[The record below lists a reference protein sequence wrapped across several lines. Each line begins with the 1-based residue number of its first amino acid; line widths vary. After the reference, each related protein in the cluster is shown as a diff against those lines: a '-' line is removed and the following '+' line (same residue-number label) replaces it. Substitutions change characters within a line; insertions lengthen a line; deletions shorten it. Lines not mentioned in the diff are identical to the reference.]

1 MTTLKK
7 FTAAWTAICMALIL
21 LASLAP
27 AGSGGIAHAE
37 ESTSTVLFQDD
48 FSAAAL
54 SSSWS
59 VLTGTYGVQSG
70 ILNATSTDAVILAG
84 ESSWRDY
91 AAEAQVRIHANGG
104 YAGIVFR
111 ALDNRNNYW
120 LRLYRPASGSTQ
132 VQLIRRVNGSATVL
146 ASANQTLSI
155 NQWYDLKVVAI
166 GSQLQGYLNNVKV
179 IDHTDT
185 QYASGKVGLQNLTQ
199 TMSADNVVVTEI
211 KATLEDGTKLPAS
224 YDPVVVATLTGQQ
237 PAMPQTIS
245 GVAYDNSTIDEIHV
259 DWSMPAEADYSQVL
273 APAIEVTGTAYLKV
287 GAEQTRH
294 ELAEPVHA
302 YVEVVPPDLR
312 YFIDAGAGA
321 PHIYQA
327 VKALAGDELL
337 NASANA
343 AYDASS
349 GWGYVARTSAGAN
362 SAIINKSEQSDLD
375 KNATGIMIDG
385 GDPLSTLS
393 YKLDGLEGGKS
404 YRFSSYHRLW
414 WSNEMPIKIAIDYM
428 LGGKKVSHIVNRL
441 HLDHAGHSRL
451 VTYDLELPE
460 GATDVTYVLTNAG
473 SYTDGPGSGKT
484 NKNAAISWLAVQ
496 ELAGA
501 AQPMTY
507 ASLGG
512 LAGQNTDVWFDT
524 SGVPIQAHGGQVVWV
539 EHVSWNGNVPAYTD
553 SPSDEDGAWLW
564 VGEDKTYGGRPIGG
578 IHTYVSKDLYNW
590 VDMGIALY
598 PHRVFPM
605 EKTAN
610 GSGVQFSD
618 SQLAAL
624 KARAMGTAGVG
635 VNEMGEPL
643 SRFDIDYARD
653 FLQAYVDTSVHP
665 DYSRSDDAAFDYT
678 SATYDE
684 ANLRLAFDRTY
695 AYYSIMERPKML
707 YNDTTKQYV
716 LVYHVDGPS
725 DARILEFYDTLKN
738 SPMVVT
744 AASRYSR
751 AQMGFAVSDSPFGPF
766 KLVNAQRMNYV
777 EGRYDSSPGMA
788 RDMTVFKD
796 DDGKAYAIYSSEEN
810 RYTYISLLNDDYTA
824 PLKNGTE
831 GFGETFTGRVFTDMN
846 REAPAVFKYNGDY
859 YFITSGTTGWDPNP
873 SIAYRANHI
882 FGNTTDGGQT
892 FTAYTNLG
900 NPFPNDSSNTSYRSQ
915 STAVIPYDPENG
927 LFIYMGDRWIQRALD
942 TSGYVWTPIRIT
954 DDGAR
959 IEGQTVSDW
968 KLESLD
974 ALAPLQVLEGG
985 EHAVKL
991 GEALELPETLK
1002 VKQGSAVYDGVPVSW
1017 DPASLAAA
1025 SLRLGTAEVQ
1035 GTLGGSSAVAGLTVR
1050 VDVAVALPDH
1060 MIYFVSPSSAAVAQ
1074 YAQLVADYTAATG
1087 QQLRHSDAEQ
1097 SYDPASGRT
1106 WGYTGTNSILRS
1118 NSTDI
1123 YQSLRYVNTTSTR
1136 ELTYKFDLE
1145 AGEYH
1150 VYLGFYDPWFSSSQ
1164 SNRVVSTSIN
1174 GTTVETGRV
1183 INGSY
1188 ETAAHPNIAMDADG
1202 TMEIVVSPDRTGSNT
1217 DVQLSWIIIAKTTA
1231 DAEPTTDKAALQ
1243 ALYDEL
1249 RDKPNANYT
1258 TASWS
1263 VFLSALTGAQ
1273 AVLQN
1278 ETATQQQAD
1287 DALQTLRAAADGL
1300 ETKPPV
1306 DNPLYMTGAE
1316 SVVTGQV
1323 FEVTIGL
1330 GSFSE
1335 SVYAHDFT
1343 VLYDPAQVEYIGA
1356 EALKD
1361 GFAILDQT
1369 VSDGQIRFLAS
1380 DTQPVEANGEPTA
1393 LLKLQF
1399 RAMALSETA
1408 ASAMTLTDVILADAS
1423 GTEMAVEE
1431 PVTYSFDIEAVIKDA
1446 LHTAISSA
1454 TALHDSAVEGQQAG
1468 QYPSG
1473 SKATLWQAIQAAVAT
1488 QANEAATQEMVDQ
1501 AVQALSVAAQ
1511 TFEALA
1517 ITLAPGDL
1525 NGDGKLGVGD
1535 LALMA
1540 AAYYGRSSSDT
1551 DWDAYKKGDLNGDGV
1566 IDIADLRKLAQGIM
1580 GRI

>member
-1 MTTLKK
+1 
-7 FTAAWTAICMALIL
+7 MALIL

-27 AGSGGIAHAE
+27 VDSGGIVHAE

-59 VLTGTYGVQSG
+59 VLAGTYGVQSG

-84 ESSWRDY
+84 ESTWRDY
-91 AAEAQVRIHANGG
+91 TVSAQVRIHANGG

-120 LRLYRPASGSTQ
+120 LRLYRPATGSTQ

-155 NQWYDLKVVAI
+155 NQWYDLKIVAI
-166 GSQLQGYLNNVKV
+166 GSQLQGYVNGVKV
-179 IDHTDT
+179 IEHTDA
-185 QYASGKVGLQNLTQ
+185 QYASGKIGLQNLTQ
-199 TMSADNVVVTEI
+199 TMAADNVVVTEI
-211 KATLEDGTKLPAS
+211 KATLEDGTKLPVS
-224 YDPVVVATLTGQQ
+224 YNPVVVATLAGQQ
-237 PAMPQTIS
+237 PTLPQTIS
-245 GVAYDNSTIDEIHV
+245 GKAYDNSVIDAIHV
-259 DWSMPAEADYSQVL
+259 DWSIPANTDYTQAF

-294 ELAEPVHA
+294 ELTEPVKA

-327 VKALAGDELL
+327 IKALAGDELL

-343 AYDASS
+343 AYDATL
-349 GWGYVARTSAGAN
+349 GWGYVARTSAGAS

-414 WSNEMPIKIAIDYM
+414 WSNEMPIKITIDYM
-428 LGGKKVSHIVNRL
+428 LGGKKVSQIVQRL

-460 GATDVTYVLTNAG
+460 GATDVTYVMTNVG
-473 SYTDGPGSGKT
+473 SYTDGPGAGKT

-496 ELAGA
+496 ELADA
-501 AQPMTY
+501 AQPVAY
-507 ASLGG
+507 SSLGG
-512 LAGQNTDVWFDT
+512 LAGQNSDVWFDT
-524 SGVPIQAHGGQVVWV
+524 SGVPIQAHGGQVLWV
-539 EHVSWNGNVPAYTD
+539 EHVAWNGNVPTYTD
-553 SPSDEDGAWLW
+553 SPSEGDGAWLW

-578 IHTYVSKDLYNW
+578 IHTYVSRDLYNW
-590 VDMGIALY
+590 VDMGVALY
-598 PHRVFPM
+598 PHRVFPV
-605 EKTAN
+605 EKTTD
-610 GSGVQFSD
+610 GQGIQFSD
-618 SQLAAL
+618 SQLAAF
-624 KARAMGTAGVG
+624 KARAMGTAGIG

-653 FLQAYVDTSVHP
+653 FLQAYVDTSVNP
-665 DYSRSDDAAFDYT
+665 DYRRSDDAAFDYV

-684 ANLRLAFDRTY
+684 PSLRLAFDRAY

-716 LVYHVDGPS
+716 IVYHVDGPS

-824 PLKNGTE
+824 PVKNGTE
-831 GFGETFTGRVFTDMN
+831 GFGETFTGRVFSDMN
-846 REAPAVFKYNGDY
+846 REAPAVFKYNGNY

-882 FGNTTDGGQT
+882 FGNTTDSGQT
-892 FTAYTNLG
+892 FTPYTSLG

-942 TSGYVWTPIRIT
+942 TSGYVWTPIRIM

-985 EHAVKL
+985 EYSVKL
-991 GEALELPETLK
+991 GEALVLPETLK

-1017 DPASLAAA
+1017 DPASLASA
-1025 SLRLGTAEVQ
+1025 SLRLGSAEVQ
-1035 GTLGGSSAVAGLTVR
+1035 GTLGGSSAVAGLTVS
-1050 VDVAVALPDH
+1050 VDVSVTLPDH
-1060 MIYFVSPSSAAVAQ
+1060 TLYFVSPSSAAVAQ
-1074 YAQLVADYTAATG
+1074 YAQLVGDYTAATG
-1087 QQLRHSDAEQ
+1087 KQLRHTEAEQ
-1097 SYDPASGRT
+1097 SYDPQNGRT
-1106 WGYTGTNSILRS
+1106 WGYTGTNSILRA
-1118 NSTDI
+1118 NVADI
-1123 YQSLRYVNTTSTR
+1123 YQSLRYVNTTSAR

-1145 AGEYH
+1145 AGEYQ

-1164 SNRVVSTSIN
+1164 SNRVASTTIN
-1174 GTTVETGRV
+1174 GQIVETGRV

-1188 ETAAHPNIAMDADG
+1188 ETAAHPNIAMDTDG

-1217 DVQLSWIIIAKTTA
+1217 DVQLSWIVIAKTGA
-1231 DAEPTTDKAALQ
+1231 DAEPVADKTALQ

-1249 RDKPNANYT
+1249 KDKPNANYT
-1258 TASWS
+1258 TVSWGA
-1263 VFLSALTGAQ
+1263 FQSALAEAL
-1273 AVLQN
+1273 AVLDN
-1278 ETATQQQAD
+1278 GSATQQQAD
-1287 DALQTLRAAADGL
+1287 ESLQALRDAADAL

-1316 SVVTGQV
+1316 SVIAGQA
-1323 FEVTIGL
+1323 FEVTMGL
-1330 GSFSE
+1330 GTVSDR
-1335 SVYAHDFT
+1335 VYAHDFT
-1343 VLYDPAQVEYIGA
+1343 VRYDPAQVEYVGA
-1356 EALKD
+1356 EAVKD
-1361 GFAILDQT
+1361 GFAILDQMLSAGE
-1369 VSDGQIRFLAS
+1369 VRFLAS
-1380 DTQPVEANGEPTA
+1380 DTQPVQGNGAPTA

-1399 RAMALSETA
+1399 RALALSATA
-1408 ASAMTLTDVILADAS
+1408 ASAMTLTDVILADGS
-1423 GTEMAVEE
+1423 GTETTVEE
-1431 PVTYSFDIEAVIKDA
+1431 PVTYSFDIEAVSKA
-1446 LHTAISSA
+1446 ELEAAIAQA
-1454 TALHDSAVEGQQAG
+1454 TTLHDAAVEGQQAG
-1468 QYPSG
+1468 QYPAG
-1473 SKATLWQAIQAAVAT
+1473 AKAALWQAIETAAATMSNDAAT
-1488 QANEAATQEMVDQ
+1488 QAMVDQ
-1501 AVQALSVAAQ
+1501 ALLALDGAVQA
-1511 TFEALA
+1511 FEALVIA
-1517 ITLAPGDL
+1517 QTPGDL

-1540 AAYYGRSSSDT
+1540 AVYYGRSSSDA
-1551 DWDAYKKGDLNGDGV
+1551 DWEAYKKGDLNSDGV